1 MTSVWPRAIAATPP
15 APSPSVA
22 EVVAE
27 HGRFVWVTLQRFGV
41 RGPDLDDLAQEVF
54 LVVHQR
60 MHTWDRTSRMT
71 TWLYGICLRVA
82 SVHRRR
88 AYVRR
93 EQPDGGATEEVDT
106 ARPDP
111 EQVASREQARARLE
125 AILDD
130 MELERRAVFV
140 MFEIDGMTCEEIA
153 ATTAAPL
160 GTVYSR
166 LRAARKDFTDALR
179 RWRAR
184 DGGAR

>member
-1 MTSVWPRAIAATPP
+1 MSSVWSRTLAAAQP
-15 APSPSVA
+15 APASSVA

-41 RGPDLDDLAQEVF
+41 RGADLDDLAQEVF

-60 MHTWDRTSRMT
+60 VHTWDRASRMT

-82 SVHRRR
+82 STHRRR

-93 EQPDGGATEEVDT
+93 EQADGTAAEGMDA

-111 EQVASREQARARLE
+111 EQAASREQGRARLE
-125 AILDD
+125 AILDG

-140 MFEIDGMTCEEIA
+140 MFEIDGMTCDEIA

-166 LRAARKDFTDALR
+166 LRAARKDFADALR
-179 RWRAR
+179 RLQAKE
-184 DGGAR
+184 GGAR